1 MAEKK
6 MELRLI
12 NPAENE
18 FLQHIDWNMDE
29 IRGQVAAMMETY
41 TDMVYTPDTMK
52 LAKEDRAKLNK
63 FVKIVEDKRKEIK
76 KKWLEPY
83 NRFEAEIKS
92 VLELIQGP
100 IGMIDGQIKNFEN
113 QQKEEKRKKLQDVYQ
128 ENIGNLGEILPFDKI
143 FNQRFLNAT
152 YDFDKTA
159 GEIKASIEKVE
170 TDLATIDGLD
180 SKYKLN
186 VKDVYVRT
194 LDLSKAMAENTR
206 LKALEEKLEAER
218 KAKEE
223 AEKRRIAE
231 AEAKAKAEEER
242 RQAEAAA
249 KKAAAE
255 KAKAEAEAAAAAR
268 AAVNNSPE
276 NVIKEPENGTK
287 EAESGTNPPESVEK
301 ALENVS
307 QQAEVI
313 PPTADGAQYEAFNVF
328 APKARM
334 VVAPALTERIQEAQ
348 KAPAAPAGKKYR
360 ATFWVEGN
368 LEQIK
373 ALREY
378 LIQNGIKFGKVAK

>member
-1 MAEKK
+1 MAEEK

-12 NPAENE
+12 NPAESD

-29 IRGQVAAMMETY
+29 IKAQVAAMMESY

-63 FVKIVEDKRKEIK
+63 FVKIIEDKRKEIK

-92 VLELIQGP
+92 VLELVQEP
-100 IGMIDGQIKNFEN
+100 IKMIDGQIKGYES
-113 QQKEEKRKKLQDVYQ
+113 QQKEEKRQRLQEVYQ
-128 ENIGNLGEILPFDKI
+128 ENIGNLGDILPFEKI
-143 FNQRFLNAT
+143 FDQRYLNAT
-152 YDFDKTA
+152 YDFDKAA
-159 GEIKASIEKVE
+159 GEIQASIKKVE
-170 TDLATIDGLD
+170 TDLATIDSLD

-206 LKALEEKLEAER
+206 LKELEEKLEAER

-231 AEAKAKAEEER
+231 AEARAKAEEER
-242 RQAEAAA
+242 KQAAA
-249 KKAAAE
+249 KKAAEE
-255 KAKAEAEAAAAAR
+255 KARAEAEAREKAEKEAAE
-268 AAVNNSPE
+268 AAVNKEAE
-276 NVIKEPENGTK
+276 NVIKEPENGTNEDK
-287 EAESGTNPPESVEK
+287 NGTNGAESVEK

-307 QQAEVI
+307 AQAEVI
-313 PPTADGAQYEAFNVF
+313 PPAQIPGQSEAVNVF
-328 APKARM
+328 APTAR
-334 VVAPALTERIQEAQ
+334 PAASEPQ
-348 KAPAAPAGKKYR
+348 AAPAQEKRYK

-378 LIQNGIKFGKVAK
+378 MIQNGIKFGKAAK

>member
-1 MAEKK
+1 MAEEK

-12 NPAENE
+12 NPLESE

-29 IRGQVAAMMETY
+29 IKAQVAAMMESY

-63 FVKIVEDKRKEIK
+63 FVKIIEDKRKEIK

-83 NRFEAEIKS
+83 TRFEGEIKS
-92 VLELIQGP
+92 VLELIQEP
-100 IGMIDGQIKNFEN
+100 IKMIDGQIKGYEN
-113 QQKEEKRKKLQDVYQ
+113 QQKEEKRQRLQEVYQ
-128 ENIGNLGEILPFDKI
+128 ENIGNLGDILPFEKI
-143 FNQRFLNAT
+143 FDQRYLNAT
-152 YDFDKTA
+152 YDFDKAA
-159 GEIKASIEKVE
+159 GEIQASIKKVE
-170 TDLATIDGLD
+170 TDLATIDSLD

-206 LKALEEKLEAER
+206 LKELEEKLEAER

-231 AEAKAKAEEER
+231 AEARAKAEEER
-242 RQAEAAA
+242 RQAA
-249 KKAAAE
+249 KKAAEEKARAE
-255 KAKAEAEAAAAAR
+255 AEARAKAEAAEAAANKEA
-268 AAVNNSPE
+268 E

-287 EAESGTNPPESVEK
+287 EAENGTDGAENVEK
-301 ALENVS
+301 APENVS
-307 QQAEVI
+307 AQAEII
-313 PPTADGAQYEAFNVF
+313 PPAQNPDQSEAVNVF
-328 APKARM
+328 APAAK
-334 VVAPALTERIQEAQ
+334 
-348 KAPAAPAGKKYR
+348 PAAPAREKKYR

-378 LIQNGIKFGKVAK
+378 MIQNGIKFGKAAK